1 MLTIQEYREVESYVK
16 DKIIP
21 KYRVCMCEEQNV
33 ILYRNVQL
41 ITTEIL
47 SYLVKFLDE
56 EEQKKIM
63 EPVNALNEIIKSIFD
78 RI

>member
-1 MLTIQEYREVESYVK
+1 MLTFEEYKEIELYVNE
-16 DKIIP
+16 KILP
-21 KYRVCMCEEQNV
+21 KYRVCMCEEQYV
-33 ILYRNVQL
+33 ILYRNVQSV
-41 ITTEIL
+41 IREIL

-56 EEQKKIM
+56 EEQKRIM